1 MANPHRG
8 EVSFKTPD
16 AEYTLILSTNALC
29 ELEAETEKSLPA
41 IMRDIERVTTVR
53 ALLWALLRTKQPD
66 ISLAQ
71 AGEIIDR
78 AGMAKTTEAIMR
90 AIGAAQPKAP
100 KGGAANP

>member
-29 ELEAETEKSLPA
+29 ELEDETGKSLPS

-66 ISLAQ
+66 ISLSQ

-90 AIGAAQPKAP
+90 AISAAQPKAA
-100 KGGAANP
+100 KGGTANP